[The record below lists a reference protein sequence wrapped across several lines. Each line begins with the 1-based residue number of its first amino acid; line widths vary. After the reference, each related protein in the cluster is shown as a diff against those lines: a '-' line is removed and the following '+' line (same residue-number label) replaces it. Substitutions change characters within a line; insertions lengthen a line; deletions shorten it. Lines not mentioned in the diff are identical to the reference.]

1 MARRKYLFPFRTQKS
16 SSSAAIILRK
26 WETSTV
32 PNYTITPGNTRG
44 FVLSCYNETIN
55 TCEICPIIT
64 NPSAEEAALRV
75 LEGEY
80 WRVTLRLDQE
90 YLGAAFITAKR
101 HVSSLPD
108 LTELEE
114 KEFISIRNQIIMAQ
128 MNALG
133 AQVVN
138 VSCLMNL
145 AFTGCRGD
153 CASIEVRDGDI
164 DSHPVA
170 YGKSAL
176 RKKRP
181 ISQIGSFSFFGGCV
195 CYIQTSALFV
205 HVE

>member
-44 FVLSCYNETIN
+44 FVLSCHNETVNI
-55 TCEICPIIT
+55 CEICPIIT
-64 NPSAEEAALRV
+64 IRGRSRNSRAGRRILVSYFTARPTVSRNSIYCRKAARFVFARANRAWGKRIYHHSQPNYYDMGERVWRPGVNP
-75 LEGEY
+75 
-80 WRVTLRLDQE
+80 
-90 YLGAAFITAKR
+90 
-101 HVSSLPD
+101 
-108 LTELEE
+108 
-114 KEFISIRNQIIMAQ
+114 
-128 MNALG
+128 
-133 AQVVN
+133 
-138 VSCLMNL
+138 SCLMNL

-153 CASIEVRDGDI
+153 SVSIEVRDGNI

-181 ISQIGSFSFFGGCV
+181 ISQIGSFSFLADVCV
-195 CYIQTSALFV
+195 TSKQVSCLFM
-205 HVE
+205 